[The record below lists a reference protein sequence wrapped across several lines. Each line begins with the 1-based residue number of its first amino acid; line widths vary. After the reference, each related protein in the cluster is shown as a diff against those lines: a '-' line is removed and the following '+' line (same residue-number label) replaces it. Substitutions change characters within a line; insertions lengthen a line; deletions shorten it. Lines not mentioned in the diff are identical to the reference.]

1 MGSKKRD
8 TNQLSLFD
16 NPNIIKLLDLKR
28 ADRIVIDK
36 DVNGYEVTLYVQLV
50 RDSGLSQGF
59 TKQAQ
64 IINDTV
70 IEELIADVKKHQD
83 TEEV

>member
-1 MGSKKRD
+1 MGSKNRD
-8 TNQLSLFD
+8 ENQLSLFD
-16 NPNIIKLLDLKR
+16 NPNIIRLLDLKR

-50 RDSGLSQGF
+50 RDSGLAQGF

-70 IEELIADVKKHQD
+70 IEELIADVKKHQE

>member
-8 TNQLSLFD
+8 VNQLSLFD
-16 NPNIIKLLDLKR
+16 NPNIVRLLDLKN
-28 ADRIVIDK
+28 ADRVIIDK
-36 DVNGYEVTLYVQLV
+36 DATGYEVTVYVQLL
-50 RDSGLSQGF
+50 RDPTLAQGF

-64 IINDTV
+64 VINDTV
-70 IEELIADVKKHQD
+70 IDELIADVKNYQE